1 MKFVAFERALQG
13 TGASRRLRN
22 AGKVPGIVY
31 GAGEPSMIEL
41 DHNALYHA
49 LKKEAFHSS
58 ILDMELGG
66 KEQKVL
72 LRDFQMHPWR
82 QQVLHIDFQRVDE
95 TTRLRKKVPLHYTGE
110 ENSPAVKTDK
120 CVVSHVATE
129 VEIECLAVALPEF
142 ISVDLSGLV
151 RGKSLHVSDIVAPE
165 GAKIVRHGSL
175 NPVIVA
181 VAEPKAEEEI
191 VVAAAPAAP
200 AGKGKGKK
208 DEKQNKK

>member
-1 MKFVAFERALQG
+1 MKFVAFERTLQG

-58 ILDMELGG
+58 ILDMEMAG
-66 KEQKVL
+66 KTQKVL

-95 TTRLRKKVPLHYTGE
+95 TTRLRKKVPLHFVGE

-129 VEIECLAVALPEF
+129 VEIECLAVALPEY

-191 VVAAAPAAP
+191 VVAAAPAAAP
-200 AGKGKGKK
+200 AKGKGKK